1 MRTEV
6 KLENGT
12 VLRVGETYLVDGW
25 SDEERVKISVVGDTK
40 FLAHTINGWEEVY
53 HIEED
58 WIPYEE
64 PKKDKWYKVLA
75 QTHSGNSRQTAYVK
89 SVLDS
94 HILLKEYSSE
104 EEMINDLKKYGE
116 PHANGGLINFNNK
129 FKH

>member
-1 MRTEV
+1 MRPEV

-75 QTHSGNSRQTAYVK
+75 QTKSGNSSQTAYVK
-89 SVLDS
+89 SVLYS
-94 HILLKEYSSE
+94 HILLKEYSSW
-104 EEMINDLKKYGE
+104 EEMINDVKKG
-116 PHANGGLINFNNK
+116 
-129 FKH
+129 